1 MTSKDTGFGIILIC
15 LSLLFLSSCISRL
28 ARPEIRGTILDYNRH
43 PVAECKV
50 GETLTSKDGTFR
62 LSERR
67 YNKFLLSEM
76 MIMEA
81 PPLRVNERIEKEGF
95 ESDEIYLFNPRGGGS
110 SRGAK
115 YNIDTIFLKRLDQQ
129 FDINTL
135 LQEKTWNVAVTK
147 NADTLYL
154 IRSDFQKQCKTGKCQ
169 IFYNT
174 YYGLTDNYLGGRNNL
189 PEGIIRRSLQLRF
202 KADHLI
208 DYKGIQQYGNKN
220 GSSSTTKVKETDSLE
235 TTGKWRFIIPDRVQ
249 IELKETPFTHTYKL
263 AETDYYKL
271 IFIKSDQ

>member
-1 MTSKDTGFGIILIC
+1 
-15 LSLLFLSSCISRL
+15 
-28 ARPEIRGTILDYNRH
+28 
-43 PVAECKV
+43 
-50 GETLTSKDGTFR
+50 
-62 LSERR
+62 
-67 YNKFLLSEM
+67 M

-95 ESDEIYLFNPRGGGS
+95 ESDEIYLFNPHGGGS

-129 FDINTL
+129 LDIAAL

-169 IFYNT
+169 TFYNT
-174 YYGLTDNYLGGRNNL
+174 WYGLTDNYPGNRHNL
-189 PEGIIRRSLQLRF
+189 PEGIIRQSIQLSF
-202 KADHLI
+202 KASHLI
-208 DYKGIQQYGNKN
+208 DYKSVQQYG
-220 GSSSTTKVKETDSLE
+220 SSSATKTKERDSLE
-235 TTGKWRFIIPDRVQ
+235 TTGKWRFIAPDKVQ
-249 IELKETPFTHTYKL
+249 IELKGTPFTHTYRL